1 MDYKA
6 VVEDLNSDLESEFGF
21 DPLIDGAEYT
31 YITSGGVDR
40 IEFYG
45 VEIFHSEDC
54 RFGYGKEISE
64 MTVPEFEDYLEEIVF
79 NIGKKFLKYSFMP
92 SGDIAKSQEDLHN
105 AEVHDAD
112 CMEGMGIYYRIP
124 YNNPLIKKI
133 KGGTNVYKPQF
144 WMDYGYL
151 R

>member
-45 VEIFHSEDC
+45 VEIFHSEDFK
-54 RFGYGKEISE
+54 FGYGKNISE
-64 MTVPEFEDYLEEIVF
+64 MTISEFEDYLEETVF
-79 NIGKKFLKYSFMP
+79 NIGKKFMKYSFMP
-92 SGDIAKSQEDLHN
+92 S
-105 AEVHDAD
+105 AEAHAN
-112 CMEGMGIYYRIP
+112 C
-124 YNNPLIKKI
+124 KKI
-133 KGGTNVYKPQF
+133 STSDAREACYDLFRKLQTE
-144 WMDYGYL
+144 D
-151 R
+151 